1 MLILS
6 NVPTG
11 LKNMNKRLSALG
23 NYMVKTIKTE
33 YINAINKSRDINV
46 FPLKTVW
53 LVVLFLG
60 KPSYTSPYKKYQIIK
75 ISSFIKTLLYVLF
88 LQTKQNTIIKQ
99 KNCKKKYEMGQIK
112 EKC

>member
-46 FPLKTVW
+46 FPLKTAW
-53 LVVLFLG
+53 LAVLFLG
-60 KPSYTSPYKKYQIIK
+60 KPS
-75 ISSFIKTLLYVLF
+75 
-88 LQTKQNTIIKQ
+88 
-99 KNCKKKYEMGQIK
+99 
-112 EKC
+112 